1 MGALEAKMAR
11 FVTEFPSEDI
21 PPAIIGEAKRCIV
34 NYCGVALHACND
46 PSSEI
51 FVELF
56 AEEGSKP
63 TATILGKRLRTS
75 ARNAALANG
84 YLGHF
89 DDFDDT
95 HMPSHIHPTSP
106 ILPAVLALAESLP
119 IQGSELLAAFVIGVE
134 VACRLGKAIA
144 AHAREGAEHWH
155 PTTTYGVLGAAAAAG
170 RLLGLDD
177 SQMIFAFGIAAT
189 QAAGLRVSS
198 GSMCKPLH
206 AGMSA
211 QNGLLAALLAQRG
224 FTASDRMFE
233 SHRGIIG
240 VMTTEHDHSLIATGL
255 GEEWELSAVGLKP
268 YSCGIVT
275 HGLIDTMLEL
285 REKEGVTPQSV
296 ERIHGTVRTLAA
308 SLTERRHPQIGLQG
322 KFSYYHVMA
331 AGLVDGQVLP
341 AQFTDER
348 VRDPA
353 LAAVR
358 DRIDLAADPSLAADA
373 ATATAQ
379 LSDGRSYTLNIQ
391 HQTGSPDNPMTDRQ
405 VSDKFKGLARGV
417 LPPEQIER
425 ALAALWNID
434 KLPNVGE
441 MMPLL
446 AAAA

>member
-56 AEEGSKP
+56 AEEGSRP

-134 VACRLGKAIA
+134 VACRLGKVIA

-170 RLLGLDD
+170 ACWGW
-177 SQMIFAFGIAAT
+177 T
-189 QAAGLRVSS
+189 
-198 GSMCKPLH
+198 
-206 AGMSA
+206 
-211 QNGLLAALLAQRG
+211 
-224 FTASDRMFE
+224 TAR
-233 SHRGIIG
+233 
-240 VMTTEHDHSLIATGL
+240 
-255 GEEWELSAVGLKP
+255 
-268 YSCGIVT
+268 
-275 HGLIDTMLEL
+275 
-285 REKEGVTPQSV
+285 
-296 ERIHGTVRTLAA
+296 
-308 SLTERRHPQIGLQG
+308 
-322 KFSYYHVMA
+322 
-331 AGLVDGQVLP
+331 
-341 AQFTDER
+341 
-348 VRDPA
+348 
-353 LAAVR
+353 
-358 DRIDLAADPSLAADA
+358 
-373 ATATAQ
+373 
-379 LSDGRSYTLNIQ
+379 
-391 HQTGSPDNPMTDRQ
+391 
-405 VSDKFKGLARGV
+405 
-417 LPPEQIER
+417 
-425 ALAALWNID
+425 
-434 KLPNVGE
+434 
-441 MMPLL
+441 
-446 AAAA
+446 